1 MSYENLI
8 IWQYKGKPKAQA
20 TAEMLVA
27 FFMPAFKSLNALKS
41 VLDLENAMGHQL
53 DLVGKHIGIS
63 RIINAAILRKFFGF
77 QGSEQALAFGI
88 GEWYRKRSPL
98 ADSVRLD
105 DEDYRFLL
113 KCQVAKNYQRTTIYG
128 VNQSLTT
135 LFGQGASIVSHHNLT
150 ATVSVSRKQ
159 LNSFKEFA
167 LLNLDILPRPAGVKY
182 LINIV

>member
-1 MSYENLI
+1 MSYQNLI

-27 FFMPAFKSLNALKS
+27 FFAPAFEKLNALKT
-41 VLDLENAMGHQL
+41 VLDLDNAVGHQL

-63 RIINAAILRKFFGF
+63 RVINAAVLRRFFGF
-77 QGSEQALAFGI
+77 RGSEQALAFGI

-98 ADSVRLD
+98 SDSVKLE

-113 KCQVAKNYQRTTIYG
+113 KCQVAKNYQRTTVYG
-128 VNQSLTT
+128 VNQTLLA
-135 LFGQGASIVSHHNLT
+135 LFGRGANIVSNNNLT
-150 ATVSVSRKQ
+150 ATVSIPKRL

-167 LLNLDILPRPAGVKY
+167 LLNLDILPRPIGVKY
-182 LINIV
+182 LINII